1 MIDIS
6 EYEWRKI
13 RDMKP
18 AVLDHV
24 CKGILDALRTRI
36 DTSST
41 DLVHHE
47 QYLNIYKWLHEQ
59 DKEIA
64 NGFDDL
70 KRSNAYYRLACWVKN
85 SWLTLKE
92 FNSLSKDTRAKVLF
106 LAGLDQYTPP
116 EI

>member
-1 MIDIS
+1 
-6 EYEWRKI
+6 
-13 RDMKP
+13 MKP
-18 AVLDHV
+18 AVLDSV
-24 CKGILDALRTRI
+24 CKGILDALRAKI
-36 DTSST
+36 DTSSI
-41 DLVHHE
+41 DSAYHE
-47 QYLNIYKWLHEQ
+47 QYLNVYKWLHEQ

-70 KRSNAYYRLACWVKN
+70 KRSNAYYLLAYWVRN

-92 FNSLSKDTRAKVLF
+92 FNSFSKDTRAKVLF